1 MHTIILIP
9 VSGAFIQE
17 RALFRYMTIKLER
30 IMNFIKKKVGIY
42 ISLTVISSD
51 DIFYISTVDIAFDD
65 RWCNDGR

>member
-1 MHTIILIP
+1 
-9 VSGAFIQE
+9 
-17 RALFRYMTIKLER
+17 
-30 IMNFIKKKVGIY
+30 MNFIKKKVGIY